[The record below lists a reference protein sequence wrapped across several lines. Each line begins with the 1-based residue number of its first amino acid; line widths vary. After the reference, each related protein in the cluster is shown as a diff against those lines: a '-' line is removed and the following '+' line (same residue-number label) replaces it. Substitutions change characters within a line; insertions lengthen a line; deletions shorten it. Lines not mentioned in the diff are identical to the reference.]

1 VSVAYLDT
9 SCLIALAFDEPEA
22 QRVRA
27 AVEDRTQLLSSG
39 LLEAELLSTLA
50 LEGLSADPHF
60 LAAIGWVLP
69 DRPLGP
75 EIRRALAHGYA
86 KGADL
91 WHLATALYVA
101 EDPSELAF
109 VTLDPDQ
116 QQIAIALGFQVP

>member
-9 SCLIALAFDEPEA
+9 SCLVALAFDEPEA
-22 QRVRA
+22 RRVRA
-27 AVEDRTQLLSSG
+27 ALEEQSQLLSSG

-50 LEGLSADPHF
+50 LEGVSADPHF
-60 LAAIGWVLP
+60 LGAIGWVLP

-101 EDPSELAF
+101 EDPSELTF
-109 VTLDPDQ
+109 LTLDPDQ
-116 QQIAIALGFQVP
+116 RQIALALGFRVA

>member
-1 VSVAYLDT
+1 MGAAYLDT

-22 QRVRA
+22 RRVRS
-27 AVEDRTQLLSSG
+27 AVEEGGPLLSSG

-50 LEGLSADPHF
+50 LEGVSADPHF
-60 LAAIGWVLP
+60 LRAIGWVLP

-101 EDPSELAF
+101 EDPTELTF
-109 VTLDPDQ
+109 LTLDPDQ
-116 QQIAIALGFQVP
+116 RPIALALGFQVP